1 MRQHSL
7 RSALA
12 VRFALLVLAAIS
24 LISMISNIM
33 ISHAFEKYVKE
44 QQELEASDIAKNI
57 SKQYSVVNEGWNIDY
72 IHGLGMYALEIS
84 KSIKRFFT
92 RFHVSS
98 ALKASN
104 AYKKKGVP
112 VMEIFQYLFLL
123 IFSNRSMYMSLLT
136 GRNTPDF
143 AKDTVYRFMKMLQIN
158 WIRFTTI
165 LSARIIRDAILPL
178 DSEDRA
184 NVLVIDDSMFERNRS
199 KKVELLAKVY
209 DHAKHKYRFGF
220 RMLTLGWSDG
230 STFLPVNSI
239 LLSTENKKNR
249 INEATEVD
257 KRTVG
262 YKRRKLS
269 MVKRTQAMLTLLDAA
284 KKAAIP
290 AKYVLFDSWFSSP
303 STLHA
308 VKNMGYDV
316 IGMVKKT
323 PKMFF
328 RYNGEDMSLTSIYNK
343 NKKRR
348 VRSRY
353 LLSVMVDVVKDGEI
367 IPAKVVYIRNRNKRK
382 EYLCLIS
389 TDVNLDENEIIQIYG
404 KRWDIEVFFKVC
416 KSYLNLSKEC
426 NSLSYDAMTA
436 HTAVVFTRYMMLSLE
451 SRESNDNRSL
461 GELFLYFSDEMSDIT
476 WIQAFQMLL
485 QMFRTMLSDNTELS
499 DEKINELVDTFMNTL
514 PTMLKTQLQAA

>member
-1 MRQHSL
+1 MNKSITQ
-7 RSALA
+7 ATQ
-12 VRFALLVLAAIS
+12 
-24 LISMISNIM
+24 N
-33 ISHAFEKYVKE
+33 
-44 QQELEASDIAKNI
+44 D
-57 SKQYSVVNEGWNIDY
+57 KQ
-72 IHGLGMYALEIS
+72 IS
-84 KSIKRFFT
+84 KSIKIFFT

-98 ALKASN
+98 ALKSAN
-104 AYKKKGVP
+104 AYKKKGIP
-112 VMEIFQYLFLL
+112 VTEVFQYIFLL
-123 IFSNRSMYMSLLT
+123 IFSNRSMYMNLIT

-143 AKDTVYRFMKMLQIN
+143 AKDTVYRFMKMAQVN

-165 LSARIIRDAILPL
+165 LASRIIRDAVLPL
-178 DSEDRA
+178 DSKDRA
-184 NVLVIDDSMFERNRS
+184 NVLILDDSMFERNRS

-239 LLSTENKKNR
+239 LLSSEKKKNR
-249 INEATEVD
+249 VNEAAVLD

-262 YKRRKLS
+262 YRRRALS
-269 MVKRTQAMLTLLDAA
+269 MQKGTHAMLELLCAA
-284 KKAAIP
+284 KRASIP

-303 STLHA
+303 GTLHA
-308 VKNMGYDV
+308 VKKTGYDV
-316 IGMVKKT
+316 IGMVRRT

-328 RYNGEDMSLTSIYNK
+328 RYNGEDMSLISIYNR

-348 VRSRY
+348 GRSRY
-353 LLSVMVDVVKDGEI
+353 LLSVMIDVVKDDGI
-367 IPAKVVYIRNRNKRK
+367 IPAKVVYVRNRNRRK

-389 TDVNLDENEIIQIYG
+389 TDTSLEEEEIIRIYG

-416 KSYLNLSKEC
+416 KSYLNLSREC

-451 SRESNDNRSL
+451 SRESNDTRSL
-461 GELFLYFSDEMSDIT
+461 GELFLYFSDEMADIT

-485 QMFRTMLSDNTELS
+485 QMFRRMLMDNSELS
-499 DEKINELVDTFMNTL
+499 EEKIDELVDVFMNTL
-514 PTMLKTQLQAA
+514 PPLLKTQLHAA

>member
-1 MRQHSL
+1 MNKSITQ
-7 RSALA
+7 ATQ
-12 VRFALLVLAAIS
+12 
-24 LISMISNIM
+24 N
-33 ISHAFEKYVKE
+33 
-44 QQELEASDIAKNI
+44 D
-57 SKQYSVVNEGWNIDY
+57 KQ
-72 IHGLGMYALEIS
+72 IS
-84 KSIKRFFT
+84 KSIKRYFT
-92 RFHVSS
+92 RFHISS

-104 AYKKKGVP
+104 AYKKKGIP
-112 VMEIFQYLFLL
+112 VTEIFQYLFLL

-143 AKDTVYRFMKMLQIN
+143 AKDTVYRFMKMVQIN
-158 WIRFTTI
+158 WIHFTTI
-165 LSARIIRDAILPL
+165 LASRIIKDAILPL
-178 DSEDRA
+178 DSEDRV
-184 NVLVIDDSMFERNRS
+184 NVLIIDDSMFERNRS
-199 KKVELLAKVY
+199 KKVELLTKVY
-209 DHAKHKYRFGF
+209 DHAKHKYCFGF

-239 LLSTENKKNR
+239 LLSSENEKNR
-249 INEATEVD
+249 INEAAELD

-269 MVKRTQAMLTLLDAA
+269 MEKGTHAMLALLDAA
-284 KKAAIP
+284 KKSAIP

-308 VKNMGYDV
+308 VKKTGYDV

-328 RYNGEDMSLTSIYNK
+328 RYNGENMSLVSIYNK

-348 VRSRY
+348 GKSRY
-353 LLSVMVDVVKDGEI
+353 LLSVMVDVVKDGEN
-367 IPAKVVYIRNRNKRK
+367 IPAKVVYVRNRNKRK

-389 TDVNLDENEIIQIYG
+389 TDVNLDEGEIIRIYG

-416 KSYLNLSKEC
+416 KSYLNLSREC

-436 HTAVVFTRYMMLSLE
+436 HTAVVFTLYMMLSLE
-451 SRESNDNRSL
+451 SRESNDDRSL

-485 QMFRTMLSDNTELS
+485 QMFRTMLTDNTELS
-499 DEKINELVDTFMNTL
+499 DEKIDELVDAFMNAL
-514 PTMLKTQLQAA
+514 PVLLKTQLQAA

>member
-1 MRQHSL
+1 MNKSITQ
-7 RSALA
+7 ATQ
-12 VRFALLVLAAIS
+12 
-24 LISMISNIM
+24 N
-33 ISHAFEKYVKE
+33 
-44 QQELEASDIAKNI
+44 D
-57 SKQYSVVNEGWNIDY
+57 KQ
-72 IHGLGMYALEIS
+72 IS

-92 RFHVSS
+92 RFHVYS

-123 IFSNRSMYMSLLT
+123 IFSNRSMYMNLIT

-143 AKDTVYRFMKMLQIN
+143 AKDTVYRFMKMIQIN

-165 LSARIIRDAILPL
+165 LSARIIRDAIFPL
-178 DSEDRA
+178 DSEERV
-184 NVLVIDDSMFERNRS
+184 NVFIIDDSMFERNRS
-199 KKVELLAKVY
+199 KKAELLAKVY
-209 DHAKHKYRFGF
+209 DHAKHKYLFGF

-239 LLSTENKKNR
+239 LLSTENRKNR

-269 MVKRTQAMLTLLDAA
+269 MVKGTQAMLTLLDAA

-303 STLHA
+303 RTLHA
-308 VKNMGYDV
+308 VKSMGYDV

-328 RYNGEDMSLTSIYNK
+328 RYNDEDMSLTSIYNK

-348 VRSRY
+348 GRSRY
-353 LLSVMVDVVKDGEI
+353 LRSVMVDVVKDGEI
-367 IPAKVVYIRNRNKRK
+367 IPAKVVYVR
-382 EYLCLIS
+382 
-389 TDVNLDENEIIQIYG
+389 
-404 KRWDIEVFFKVC
+404 
-416 KSYLNLSKEC
+416 

-476 WIQAFQMLL
+476 WIQAFQMLF

-499 DEKINELVDTFMNTL
+499 DEKIAELADAFMNTH
-514 PTMLKTQLQAA
+514 PVVLKTQLQAS

>member
-1 MRQHSL
+1 MNTSITQ
-7 RSALA
+7 ATQ
-12 VRFALLVLAAIS
+12 
-24 LISMISNIM
+24 N
-33 ISHAFEKYVKE
+33 
-44 QQELEASDIAKNI
+44 D
-57 SKQYSVVNEGWNIDY
+57 KQ
-72 IHGLGMYALEIS
+72 IS

-104 AYKKKGVP
+104 AYKKKGIP
-112 VMEIFQYLFLL
+112 VSEIFQYLFLL

-143 AKDTVYRFMKMLQIN
+143 SKDTVYRFMKMVQVN
-158 WIRFTTI
+158 WMRFTTV
-165 LSARIIRDAILPL
+165 LASRIIKEAILPL
-178 DSEDRA
+178 DSEDRI
-184 NVLVIDDSMFERNRS
+184 NVLIIDDSVFERNRS
-199 KKVELLAKVY
+199 KKVELLTKIY

-249 INEATEVD
+249 INEAAEVD
-257 KRTVG
+257 KRTIG
-262 YKRRKLS
+262 YKRRQLS
-269 MVKRTQAMLTLLDAA
+269 IEKGTHAMLTLLEAA

-303 STLHA
+303 STLHS
-308 VKNMGYDV
+308 VKKTGYDV
-316 IGMVKKT
+316 IGMVKKS

-328 RYNGEDMSLTSIYNK
+328 RYNGEDMPLASIYNK

-348 VRSRY
+348 GKSKY

-367 IPAKVVYIRNRNKRK
+367 VPAKVVYVRNRNKRK

-389 TDVNLDENEIIQIYG
+389 TDINLDENEIIRVYG

-416 KSYLNLSKEC
+416 KSYLNLSREC

-485 QMFRTMLSDNTELS
+485 QMFRTMLTENTELS
-499 DEKINELVDTFMNTL
+499 DEKISELVDTFMNAL
-514 PTMLKTQLQAA
+514 PALLKTQLQAA

>member
-1 MRQHSL
+1 MNKSITQ
-7 RSALA
+7 ATQ
-12 VRFALLVLAAIS
+12 
-24 LISMISNIM
+24 N
-33 ISHAFEKYVKE
+33 
-44 QQELEASDIAKNI
+44 D
-57 SKQYSVVNEGWNIDY
+57 KQ
-72 IHGLGMYALEIS
+72 IS

-123 IFSNRSMYMSLLT
+123 IFSNRSMYMNLIT

-143 AKDTVYRFMKMLQIN
+143 AKDTVYRFMKMIQIN

-165 LSARIIRDAILPL
+165 LSARIIRDAIFPL
-178 DSEDRA
+178 DSEERA
-184 NVLVIDDSMFERNRS
+184 NVFIIDDSMFERNRS
-199 KKVELLAKVY
+199 KKAELLAKVY
-209 DHAKHKYRFGF
+209 DHAKHKYLFGF

-230 STFLPVNSI
+230 SSFLPVNSI
-239 LLSTENKKNR
+239 LLSTENRKNR

-269 MVKRTQAMLTLLDAA
+269 LEKGTQAMLTLLDAA

-303 STLHA
+303 RTLHA
-308 VKNMGYDV
+308 VKSMGYDV

-328 RYNGEDMSLTSIYNK
+328 RYNDEDMSLTSIYNK

-348 VRSRY
+348 GRSRY
-353 LLSVMVDVVKDGEI
+353 LRSVMVDVVKDGEI
-367 IPAKVVYIRNRNKRK
+367 IPAKVVYVR
-382 EYLCLIS
+382 
-389 TDVNLDENEIIQIYG
+389 
-404 KRWDIEVFFKVC
+404 
-416 KSYLNLSKEC
+416 

-499 DEKINELVDTFMNTL
+499 DEKIAELADAFMNTL
-514 PTMLKTQLQAA
+514 PVMLKTQLQAS